1 MGRPGPASQA
11 KRSRERLKQERHQ
24 EKQEKR
30 ESRKEQQK
38 KERDRLIAEGKDPDL
53 EGIVAGP
60 QERLEDEEG

>member
-11 KRSRERLKQERHQ
+11 KRARERAKSERHQ

-30 ESRKEQQK
+30 EVRKEQK
-38 KERDRLIAEGKDPDL
+38 KERDRLIAEGRDPDL

-60 QERLEDEEG
+60 QGPSDEDSE

>member
-30 ESRKEQQK
+30 ESRKEQR
-38 KERDRLIAEGKDPDL
+38 KERDRLISEGKDPDL

-60 QERLEDEEG
+60 QPILEDEDD